1 MPEMANPFS
10 SVHLGDNWLMASKA
24 EFSKRKLVL
33 PVYLP
38 SFLFSTAEFGI
49 VPSIP
54 TTALLLGGNLATA
67 GLITGLLMIGRLVAD
82 LPAAK
87 FVDLLGER
95 RAMIAAA
102 GAGSVGILLS
112 LFAVN
117 LFMLGAGVF
126 IVGAASAVF
135 GLARLSW
142 MTEHVP
148 TAIRA
153 RALSVLG
160 GMFRAGSFVGPVIGA
175 FVIKFYSVQA
185 VYYLPLVLCAAAAAI
200 LLFTKETK
208 DLVKNSSS
216 FKEIFRVAK
225 REGHKLATLG
235 VAASILSALRGTRLI
250 GLPLIGIALALPAEQ
265 ISLYIGFAGA
275 LDFAMFY
282 LSGQIM
288 DRFGRSFAAV
298 PTLVGL
304 GIAHLVV
311 GIAMDANTFLLL
323 ALLMSL
329 ANGIGS
335 GVIMVLGA
343 DLAPKD
349 KRSEFLASY
358 RLLVDFGDAAAPVLL
373 APLVL
378 AVGLTGAMA
387 GFGFLGFIGAGLMY
401 KYIPRYALAP

>member
-1 MPEMANPFS
+1 MATS
-10 SVHLGDNWLMASKA
+10 A

-38 SFLFSTAEFGI
+38 SFLFSSAEFGI
-49 VPSIP
+49 IPSIP
-54 TTALLLGGNLATA
+54 ATALLLGADLATA

-87 FVDLLGER
+87 LIDFLGER
-95 RAMIAAA
+95 RAMIVAAAA
-102 GAGSVGILLS
+102 GAIGILPS
-112 LFAVN
+112 LFAAN

-126 IVGAASAVF
+126 IVGAGSAVF

-148 TAIRA
+148 IAIRA

-160 GMFRAGSFVGPVIGA
+160 GMFRAGSFVGPSLAAGVIA
-175 FVIKFYSVQA
+175 LFSVQA
-185 VYYLPLVLCAAAAAI
+185 VYYLPLILCGLAATI
-200 LLFTKETK
+200 LLFVRGSE
-208 DLVKNSSS
+208 DVANNSSS
-216 FKEIFRVAK
+216 FKDTFAVAR
-225 REGHKLATLG
+225 REGKKLATLG
-235 VAASILSALRGTRLI
+235 VASSILSALRGTRMI
-250 GLPLIGIALALPAEQ
+250 GLPLIAVALTIPTEQASLIIGI
-265 ISLYIGFAGA
+265 AGA

-298 PTLVGL
+298 PTLAGL
-304 GIAHLVV
+304 GLAHLIV
-311 GIAMDANTFLLL
+311 GIAIDANTFLLI

-343 DLAPKD
+343 DLAPPD

-358 RLLVDFGDAAAPVLL
+358 RLLVDFGDAAAPLVL
-373 APLVL
+373 APMVL

-387 GFGFLGFIGAGLMY
+387 GFGILGFIGAGLMY
-401 KYIPRYALAP
+401 KYIPVYAVSPKKKP

>member
-1 MPEMANPFS
+1 
-10 SVHLGDNWLMASKA
+10 MASSA

-38 SFLFSTAEFGI
+38 SFLFSSAEFGI
-49 VPSIP
+49 IPSIP
-54 TTALLLGGNLATA
+54 ATALLLGADLATA

-87 FVDLLGER
+87 LIDFLGER
-95 RAMIAAA
+95 RAMIVAAAA
-102 GAGSVGILLS
+102 GAIGILPS
-112 LFAVN
+112 LFAAN

-126 IVGAASAVF
+126 IVGAGSAVF

-148 TAIRA
+148 IAIRA

-160 GMFRAGSFVGPVIGA
+160 GMFRAGSFVGPSLAAGVIA
-175 FVIKFYSVQA
+175 LFSVQA
-185 VYYLPLVLCAAAAAI
+185 VYYLPLILCGLAATI
-200 LLFTKETK
+200 LLFVRGSE
-208 DLVKNSSS
+208 DVVKNSSS
-216 FKEIFRVAK
+216 FKDTFAVAR
-225 REGHKLATLG
+225 REGKKLATLG
-235 VAASILSALRGTRLI
+235 VASSILSALRGTRMI
-250 GLPLIGIALALPAEQ
+250 GLPLLAVALTIPTEQASLIIGI
-265 ISLYIGFAGA
+265 AGA

-298 PTLVGL
+298 PTLAGL
-304 GIAHLVV
+304 GLAHLIV
-311 GIAMDANTFLLL
+311 GIAIDANTFLLI

-329 ANGIGS
+329 ANGMGS

-343 DLAPKD
+343 DLAPPD

-358 RLLVDFGDAAAPVLL
+358 RLLVDFGDAAAPLVL
-373 APLVL
+373 APMVL
-378 AVGLTGAMA
+378 AVGITGAMA
-387 GFGFLGFIGAGLMY
+387 GFGILGFVGAGLMY
-401 KYIPRYALAP
+401 KYIPVYAVSPKKKP

>member
-1 MPEMANPFS
+1 MAQ
-10 SVHLGDNWLMASKA
+10 SKD
-24 EFSKRKLVL
+24 FSKRKLVL

-38 SFLFSTAEFGI
+38 SFLFSSAEFGI

-54 TTALLLGGNLATA
+54 ATAFLLGADLATA

-87 FVDLLGER
+87 LIDYLGER
-95 RAMIAAA
+95 KAMIAASAA
-102 GAGSVGILLS
+102 GAIGILPS
-112 LFAVN
+112 LFAAN
-117 LFMLGAGVF
+117 LFMLGVGVF
-126 IVGAASAVF
+126 IVGAGSAVF

-148 TAIRA
+148 IAIRA

-160 GMFRAGSFVGPVIGA
+160 GMFRAGSFVGPSVAAVVIA
-175 FVIKFYSVQA
+175 VLSVQA
-185 VYYLPLVLCAAAAAI
+185 VFLLPLILCGLAAII
-200 LLFTKETK
+200 LLFVRGDE
-208 DLVKNSSS
+208 DLAKNSSS
-216 FKEIFRVAK
+216 FKDTFAVAR
-225 REGHKLATLG
+225 REGKKLATLG
-235 VAASILSALRGTRLI
+235 VASSILSALRGTRMI
-250 GLPLIGIALALPAEQ
+250 GLPLIAVALNIPAEQ
-265 ISLYIGFAGA
+265 ASLFIGIAGA
-275 LDFAMFY
+275 LDFALFY
-282 LSGQIM
+282 LSGQVM

-298 PTLVGL
+298 PTLAGL
-304 GIAHLVV
+304 GLAHLIV
-311 GIAMDANTFLLL
+311 GIAIDANTFLLL

-343 DLAPKD
+343 DLAPPD

-358 RLLVDFGDAAAPVLL
+358 RLLVDFGDAAAPLIL
-373 APLVL
+373 APLVV

-401 KYIPRYALAP
+401 KYIPRYAVAPGYKKSL

>member
-1 MPEMANPFS
+1 MATTEN
-10 SVHLGDNWLMASKA
+10 
-24 EFSKRKLVL
+24 FSKRELVL

-49 VPSIP
+49 IPSVPATS
-54 TTALLLGGNLATA
+54 LLLGSNLATA
-67 GLITGLLMIGRLVAD
+67 GLIAGLLMIGRLVAD
-82 LPAAK
+82 IPAAQL
-87 FVDLLGER
+87 VDALGER
-95 RAMIAAA
+95 KAMIAAA
-102 GAGSVGILLS
+102 GAGAVGILFS

-126 IVGAASAVF
+126 IVGAGSAVF

-148 TAIRA
+148 IAVRA
-153 RALSVLG
+153 RALSILG

-175 FVIKFYSVQA
+175 AVISSYSVQA
-185 VYYLPLVLCAAAAAI
+185 VYYLPLVLCGAAATI
-200 LLFTKETK
+200 LLFTKDARESVRT
-208 DLVKNSSS
+208 SSS
-216 FKEIFRVAK
+216 FKETLLVAK
-225 REGHKLATLG
+225 REGKKLATLG
-235 VAASILSALRGTRLI
+235 VASSILSALRGTRMI
-250 GLPLIGIALALPAEQ
+250 GLPLIAVALNIPTEQ
-265 ISLYIGFAGA
+265 ASLFIGFAGA

-288 DRFGRSFAAV
+288 DRFGRGFAAV

-304 GIAHLVV
+304 GLTHLLV
-311 GIAMDANTFLLL
+311 GVAVDGSTFLML

-343 DLAPKD
+343 DLAPPD
-349 KRSEFLASY
+349 KRPEFLASY
-358 RLLVDFGDAAAPVLL
+358 RLLVDFGDASAPALL

-378 AVGLTGAMA
+378 SIGLTAAMA
-387 GFGFLGFIGAGLMY
+387 SFGVLGFIGAGLMY
-401 KYIPRYALAP
+401 RYIPRYAVAPANKR

>member
-1 MPEMANPFS
+1 
-10 SVHLGDNWLMASKA
+10 MASSA

-38 SFLFSTAEFGI
+38 SFLFSSAEFGI
-49 VPSIP
+49 IPSIP
-54 TTALLLGGNLATA
+54 ATALLLGADLATA

-87 FVDLLGER
+87 LIDFLGER
-95 RAMIAAA
+95 RAMIVAAAA
-102 GAGSVGILLS
+102 GAIGILPS
-112 LFAVN
+112 LFAAN

-126 IVGAASAVF
+126 IVGAGSAVF

-148 TAIRA
+148 IAIRA

-160 GMFRAGSFVGPVIGA
+160 GMFRAGSFVGPSLAAGVIA
-175 FVIKFYSVQA
+175 LFSVQA
-185 VYYLPLVLCAAAAAI
+185 VYYLPLILCGLAATI
-200 LLFTKETK
+200 LLFVRGSE
-208 DLVKNSSS
+208 DVAKNSSS
-216 FKEIFRVAK
+216 FKDTFAVAR
-225 REGHKLATLG
+225 REGKKLATLG
-235 VAASILSALRGTRLI
+235 VASSILSALRGTRMI
-250 GLPLIGIALALPAEQ
+250 GLPLIAVALTIPTEQASLIIGI
-265 ISLYIGFAGA
+265 AGA

-298 PTLVGL
+298 PTLAGL
-304 GIAHLVV
+304 GLAHLIV
-311 GIAMDANTFLLL
+311 GIAIDANTFLLL

-343 DLAPKD
+343 DLAPPD

-358 RLLVDFGDAAAPVLL
+358 RLLVDFGDAAAPLVL
-373 APLVL
+373 APMVL

-387 GFGFLGFIGAGLMY
+387 GFGILGFIGAGLMY
-401 KYIPRYALAP
+401 KYIPVYAVSPKTNR

>member
-1 MPEMANPFS
+1 
-10 SVHLGDNWLMASKA
+10 MASSA

-38 SFLFSTAEFGI
+38 SFLFSSAEFGI
-49 VPSIP
+49 IPSIP
-54 TTALLLGGNLATA
+54 ATALLLGADLATA

-87 FVDLLGER
+87 LIDFLGER
-95 RAMIAAA
+95 RAMIVAAAA
-102 GAGSVGILLS
+102 GAIGILPS
-112 LFAVN
+112 LFAAN

-126 IVGAASAVF
+126 IVGAGSAVF

-148 TAIRA
+148 IAIRA

-160 GMFRAGSFVGPVIGA
+160 GMFRAGSFVGPSLAAGVIA
-175 FVIKFYSVQA
+175 LFSVQA
-185 VYYLPLVLCAAAAAI
+185 VYYLPLILCGLAATI
-200 LLFTKETK
+200 LLFVRGSE
-208 DLVKNSSS
+208 DVVKNSSS
-216 FKEIFRVAK
+216 FKDTFAVAR
-225 REGHKLATLG
+225 REGKKLATLG
-235 VAASILSALRGTRLI
+235 VASSILSALRGTRMI
-250 GLPLIGIALALPAEQ
+250 GLPLIAVALTIPTEQASLIIGI
-265 ISLYIGFAGA
+265 AGA

-298 PTLVGL
+298 PTLAGL
-304 GIAHLVV
+304 GLAHLIV
-311 GIAMDANTFLLL
+311 GIAIDANTFLLI

-329 ANGIGS
+329 ANGMGS

-343 DLAPKD
+343 DLAPPD

-358 RLLVDFGDAAAPVLL
+358 RLLVDFGDAAAPLVL

-378 AVGLTGAMA
+378 AVGITGAMA
-387 GFGFLGFIGAGLMY
+387 GFGILGFVGAGLMY
-401 KYIPRYALAP
+401 KYIPIYAVTPKKKP

>member
-1 MPEMANPFS
+1 
-10 SVHLGDNWLMASKA
+10 
-24 EFSKRKLVL
+24 VL

-54 TTALLLGGNLATA
+54 ATVFLFTEDLATA

-87 FVDLLGER
+87 LIDFFGER
-95 RAMIAAA
+95 KAMILAAA
-102 GAGSVGILLS
+102 TGAIGILPS
-112 LFAVN
+112 LFAFN

-126 IVGAASAVF
+126 LVGAGSAVF

-148 TAIRA
+148 IAIRA

-160 GMFRAGSFVGPVIGA
+160 GMFRAGSFVGPTLAAAIIA
-175 FVIKFYSVQA
+175 IFSVKA
-185 VYYLPLVLCAAAAAI
+185 VYFLPLVLCSAAVVI
-200 LLFTKETK
+200 LLFAKGGE
-208 DLVKNSSS
+208 DVAKNSSS
-216 FKEIFRVAK
+216 LKETLLVAR
-225 REGHKLATLG
+225 REGKKLATLG
-235 VAASILSALRGTRLI
+235 VASSILSALRGTRMI
-250 GLPLIGIALALPAEQ
+250 GLPLIAVALTIPTEQASLIIGI
-265 ISLYIGFAGA
+265 AGA

-304 GIAHLVV
+304 GLAHLIV
-311 GIAMDANTFLLL
+311 GIAVDANTFLLL
-323 ALLMSL
+323 ALLMSV

-343 DLAPKD
+343 DLAPPD

-358 RLLVDFGDAAAPVLL
+358 RLLVDFGDAAAPLVL
-373 APLVL
+373 APMVL

-387 GFGFLGFIGAGLMY
+387 GFGILGFVGAGLMY
-401 KYIPRYALAP
+401 KYIPRYAVTPDKKP

>member
-1 MPEMANPFS
+1 
-10 SVHLGDNWLMASKA
+10 MASSA

-38 SFLFSTAEFGI
+38 SFLFSSAEFGI
-49 VPSIP
+49 IPSIP
-54 TTALLLGGNLATA
+54 ATALLLGADLATA

-87 FVDLLGER
+87 LIDFLGER
-95 RAMIAAA
+95 RAMIVAAAA
-102 GAGSVGILLS
+102 GAIGILPS
-112 LFAVN
+112 LFAAN

-126 IVGAASAVF
+126 IVGAGSAVF

-148 TAIRA
+148 IAIRA

-160 GMFRAGSFVGPVIGA
+160 GMFRAGSFVGPSLAAGVIA
-175 FVIKFYSVQA
+175 LFSVQA
-185 VYYLPLVLCAAAAAI
+185 VYYLPLILCGLAATI
-200 LLFTKETK
+200 LLFVRGSE
-208 DLVKNSSS
+208 DVVKNSSS
-216 FKEIFRVAK
+216 FKDTFAVAR
-225 REGHKLATLG
+225 REGKKLATLG
-235 VAASILSALRGTRLI
+235 VASSILSALRGTRMI
-250 GLPLIGIALALPAEQ
+250 GLPLIAVALTIPTEQASLIIGI
-265 ISLYIGFAGA
+265 AGA

-298 PTLVGL
+298 PTLAGL
-304 GIAHLVV
+304 GLAHLIV
-311 GIAMDANTFLLL
+311 GIAIDANTFLLI

-329 ANGIGS
+329 ANGMGS

-343 DLAPKD
+343 DLAPPD

-358 RLLVDFGDAAAPVLL
+358 RLLVDFGDAAAPLVL

-378 AVGLTGAMA
+378 AVGITGAMA
-387 GFGFLGFIGAGLMY
+387 GFGILGFIGAGLMY
-401 KYIPRYALAP
+401 KYIPVYAVSPKKKP